1 MNSCKSSS
9 VKPEQ
14 QAYIDTMMRITQGQD
29 WLAAIGV
36 AGIAGEWP
44 IPPYYTMLLKGLRTV
59 PGLTDDDLQLFIE
72 HIDLDV
78 HHSHIVETAILPYLD
93 SQIKR
98 DSLWRGIELNLNARI
113 VQCPGQ
119 GNSFLGHRH
128 RTRKELR
135 SDTHEG
141 TTRPFQA
148 IHPRRTLR
156 RDQDRAGFARED
168 SLVVVR

>member
-1 MNSCKSSS
+1 MKNIQSVLAEILYDEYGNGNPENSHMAIYRKLLHALGLTDDQINNPPIL
-9 VKPEQ
+9 PEQ

-78 HHSHIVETAILPYLD
+78 HHSHIVEEAILPYLD
-93 SQIKR
+93 SQINR

-113 VQCPGQ
+113 VQLNGLQ
-119 GNSFLGHRH
+119 R
-128 RTRKELR
+128 EL
-135 SDTHEG
+135 
-141 TTRPFQA
+141 
-148 IHPRRTLR
+148 
-156 RDQDRAGFARED
+156 FA
-168 SLVVVR
+168 